1 VCLHSGDKEEKVVG
15 RERAPITSSNL
26 QLMQEWVRVVWR
38 WRCVLVVQRCIRERH
53 LGVYV

>member
-1 VCLHSGDKEEKVVG
+1 MCLHSGDKEEKVVG